1 MKNNLLNNNIN
12 NIVENIITTIFNNL
26 NCVKIGKIIKFY
38 PEDKTADVQII
49 TKIKDS
55 SSTIKTYTLLSKC
68 LVIGNKITLPIEE
81 GEQVII
87 LFNDYD
93 LNAYFE
99 TGEVQEPYSERKHN
113 LSDGIVI
120 CGLNSIVNAIN
131 YDNSAICLN
140 YSQSRINGN
149 LEVNGDQVNNGNIN
163 INGNTTTTGNNEAAT
178 YSVGGVAGISGSFT
192 DTGAGATGLTL
203 TITNGLITG
212 IN

>member
-1 MKNNLLNNNIN
+1 MKNLLNNT
-12 NIVENIITTIFNNL
+12 IVDLSEAIIKNVFKYL

-49 TKIKDS
+49 TKIKDEEDN
-55 SSTIKTYTLLSKC
+55 IKDIALLSKC

-81 GEQVII
+81 GENVVV

-93 LNAYFE
+93 LNIYFE
-99 TGEVQEPYSERKHN
+99 TGEAQLPYSDRKHD

-120 CGLNSIVNAIN
+120 CGLNSLINAIN

-140 YSQSRINGN
+140 YNTKVNGNLDISENTTINGN
-149 LEVNGDQVNNGNIN
+149 NEVK
-163 INGNTTTTGNNEAAT
+163 GNNEAAT
-178 YSVGGVAGISGSFT
+178 YSTGGVPGISGVFA
-192 DTGAGATGLTL
+192 DTGTASSGKSI
-203 TITNGLITG
+203 TITNGLITA

>member
-1 MKNNLLNNNIN
+1 MKNNILENNIN

-26 NCVKIGKIIKFY
+26 NCVKLGKIIKFY
-38 PEDKTADVQII
+38 SEDKTADVEII
-49 TKIKDS
+49 TKIKDNNND
-55 SSTIKTYTLLSKC
+55 IKNISLLSKC

-81 GEQVII
+81 GEQVIV

-99 TGEVQEPYSERKHN
+99 TGEAQEPYSERQHD

-140 YSQSRINGN
+140 YNQSRVNGN
-149 LEVNGDQVNNGNIN
+149 LEVNGNQVNNGNIN
-163 INGNTTTTGNNEAAT
+163 INGDVTTTGNNEAAT
-178 YSVGGVAGISGSFT
+178 YSTGGVSGINT
-192 DTGAGATGLTL
+192 TIIDTGSGASGKSW
-203 TITNGLITG
+203 IVKNGLIVEEA
-212 IN
+212 